1 MPKLAVFLGFLL
13 SLVGCVYVDEPPP
26 LERNEEA
33 YGPCEDEYNRVVC
46 LEDPAACDFYPDVQF
61 PEMTVCTTEC
71 TAETDCAVPATGD
84 AVVKCGGEPAACVL
98 ECADGETCP
107 DGMTCAPTGNCMWPA

>member
-1 MPKLAVFLGFLL
+1 VPKLAVFLGFLL